1 MKFEVIIKDKVT
13 GEIHV
18 NVECDS
24 VVCGYSRVVGDALT
38 RSGMINLHDG
48 KVFSEIA
55 AIGAA
60 EKAVAKMKKHVCEG
74 FKEEAGGEVPYEFIE
89 MVFREAVPQIEID
102 EKAIKAM
109 MEAGDDEH
117 E

>member
-24 VVCGYSRVVGDALT
+24 VVCGYSGVVSDNAT
-38 RSGMINLHDG
+38 RSGILSLHDG

-60 EKAVAKMKKHVCEG
+60 EKAVAKQKKHICEG
-74 FKEEAGGEVPYEFIE
+74 FKGKSGEKSLTSLSRWSFVKRFL
-89 MVFREAVPQIEID
+89 
-102 EKAIKAM
+102 K
-109 MEAGDDEH
+109 
-117 E
+117 

>member
-24 VVCGYSRVVGDALT
+24 VVCGYSGAVGDATT
-38 RSGMINLHDG
+38 RTGILNLHDG
-48 KVFSEIA
+48 MVFSEVA

-60 EKAVAKMKKHVCEG
+60 EKAVAKQKKHICEG
-74 FKEEAGGEVPYEFIE
+74 FKEKAGMEVPYEVIE
-89 MVFREAVPQIEID
+89 MGFREEISQIEVD
-102 EKAIKAM
+102 VDAIKSM
-109 MEAGDDEH
+109 MEGRNDEC
-117 E
+117 

>member
-13 GEIHV
+13 GEIHA

-24 VVCGYSRVVGDALT
+24 VVCGYSGVVSDNAT
-38 RSGMINLHDG
+38 HSGILNLHDG

-60 EKAVAKMKKHVCEG
+60 EKAVANQKKNVCEG
-74 FKEEAGGEVPYEFIE
+74 LKKETGEEVPYEFIE
-89 MVFREAVPQIEID
+89 MVFRKVVSQIEVD
-102 EKAIKAM
+102 EDAIKSM
-109 MEAGDDEH
+109 MEGRNDEC
-117 E
+117 